1 MKPTG
6 MLSIQIYTIF
16 LKYVYCKYY
25 KNTIILQ
32 KHRKDGNWDCGPCF
46 VHGNCPKSKKQI
58 KPCLTELSSNELIEG
73 IDFYWEE
80 IEGVRL
86 RVFTEEYLKMIRPK
100 CCQSACRHCPW
111 NFKK

>member
-1 MKPTG
+1 MNSIELKDVMKSWKDIHPTVG
-6 MLSIQIYTIF
+6 GTIF
-16 LKYVYCKYY
+16 NNIDFHIFKESPEK
-25 KNTIILQ
+25 
-32 KHRKDGNWDCGPCF
+32 F
-46 VHGNCPKSKKQI
+46 V
-58 KPCLTELSSNELIEG
+58 E
-73 IDFYWEE
+73 FYWEE